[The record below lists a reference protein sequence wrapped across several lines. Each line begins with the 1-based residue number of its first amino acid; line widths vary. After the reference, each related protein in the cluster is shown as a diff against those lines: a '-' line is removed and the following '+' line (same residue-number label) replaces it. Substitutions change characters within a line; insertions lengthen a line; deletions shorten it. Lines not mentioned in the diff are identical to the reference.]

1 MSRSK
6 TVYIAIIFNFI
17 FQLVNFSYKF
27 LVTPF
32 LLGAWGDIRY
42 GEWLVLFSF
51 ISSVS
56 LLNFG
61 IAKFY
66 GNNLRK
72 LYLNSKTEE
81 YKTLL
86 SEAIILAFMIF
97 ILIGIS
103 LYFLID
109 TVNLVAILNIN
120 EWPREDVNLAIW
132 FLGLSIAGSIF
143 LEIISYLYVSVGKYS
158 VQPILS
164 SLNLLVQLVLIIIL
178 SYFGAGIITMSLII
192 LGSVLTITAI
202 ALITFVM
209 KFPDLIPNRIHFNIG
224 DIKSSISTSSY
235 FQLITFSQFFVL
247 QGSVLLI
254 SNHLGAAIVSLFVIT
269 RTITSGLGRQV
280 IQIINHSVW
289 PELTSLF
296 AEKNYTRLRLLHNIL
311 SKISIILTTFFILFT
326 LLFIDDI
333 FNIWLSTDKYLDYT
347 LIGLLLGYLIVLYT
361 WIPSSF
367 ILMANNDV
375 KALGILSIISSMSFL
390 LFSYFFLP
398 KIEIYGVIFIMII
411 VDLFFMTYKIP
422 QIACDKIFS
431 NKLNFF
437 IQMFKLFIPSIIILL
452 IFFIYFIDQ
461 IKTFD
466 FIFKLFIAITISM
479 TLIIYFIKFTMT
491 TYEKKYLQD
500 KFRKIYMK
508 VRK

>member
-1 MSRSK
+1 MSRSQI
-6 TVYIAIIFNFI
+6 VYLSIIFNFV
-17 FQLVNFSYKF
+17 FQFVNFSYKF

-32 LLGAWGDIRY
+32 LLSAWGDIRY

-51 ISSVS
+51 VSSIS

-72 LYLNSKTEE
+72 LYLNSKIEE

-97 ILIGIS
+97 ILIGVS
-103 LYFLID
+103 LYFFIG
-109 TVNLVAILNIN
+109 TVDFVSILNIN
-120 EWPREDVNLAIW
+120 DWTRKDVNLAILL
-132 FLGLSIAGSIF
+132 LGLSIAGSIF

-158 VQPILS
+158 VQPLLS
-164 SLNLLVQLVLIIIL
+164 SLNLFIQLILIIIL
-178 SYFGAGIITMSLII
+178 SYFDSGIVTMSSII
-192 LGSVLTITAI
+192 LGSVLTVTII
-202 ALITFVM
+202 ALIIFIL
-209 KFPDLIPNRIHFNIG
+209 KFPDLIPTRIYFNLD
-224 DIKSSISTSSY
+224 DIRNSITTSSY

-254 SNHLGAAIVSLFVIT
+254 SNQLGASIVSLFVIT

-280 IQIINHSVW
+280 IQIINHGVW

-296 AEKNYTRLRLLHNIL
+296 AEKNYERLYFLHNLL
-311 SKISIILTTFFILFT
+311 SKISIILTTFFILFI

-333 FNIWLSTDKYLDYT
+333 FKIWLSTDKYLDYS
-347 LIGLLLGYLIVLYT
+347 LIGLFLGYLIVLYT

-375 KALGILSIISSMSFL
+375 KHLGILSIASSLSFL
-390 LFSYFFLP
+390 LLSYLFLP
-398 KIEIYGVIFIMII
+398 KIEIYGVIIIMII
-411 VDLFFMTYKIP
+411 VDLFFMTYKVP
-422 QIACDKIFS
+422 QMACHKTFS
-431 NKLNFF
+431 NTLDFF
-437 IQMFKLFIPSIIILL
+437 IQMLKLFIPSIILL
-452 IFFIYFIDQ
+452 LLFFIYFIDE
-461 IKTFD
+461 INTID
-466 FIFKLFIAITISM
+466 VAFKLFIAMVISM
-479 TLIIYFIKFTMT
+479 LLMIYFIKFTMT
-491 TYEKKYLQD
+491 IYEREYLQ
-500 KFRKIYMK
+500 KKIRKIYEK